1 MSALSHDDFAFEH
14 APGLPEALPQDEALL
29 WQGSPDWRALAADA
43 FHLRAVA
50 IYFALLLIWR
60 FATAL
65 YDGLGVMAALMH
77 AAWMVPVALAGLGIL
92 LGLGYAYARTTIYT
106 LTSKRLLIRSGL
118 ALPVTLNIPF
128 ARIESASVRKLT
140 KSGAGN
146 VALKVARPDRIA
158 WLLLWPH
165 VRPLS
170 LRDPEPMLRAVPG
183 ADIVAQKV
191 ARALAAEAG
200 HVQPRFTVVS
210 SDQRPAHQ
218 APQPATVRG

>member
-1 MSALSHDDFAFEH
+1 MSAVSHDDFAFDH
-14 APGLPEALPQDEALL
+14 APGLPEALPQNEALL
-29 WQGSPDWRALAADA
+29 WQGSPDWRALARDA

-50 IYFALLLIWR
+50 IYFGLLLSWR
-60 FATAL
+60 FVTAL
-65 YDGLGVMAALMH
+65 YDGLGVAAALIH
-77 AAWMVPVALAGLGIL
+77 AAWMVPVALAGIGIL

-128 ARIESASVRKLT
+128 ARIESAAVRPLA

-146 VALKVARPDRIA
+146 IALKVARPDRIA

-170 LRDPEPMLRAVPG
+170 LRDPQPMLRAVPD
-183 ADIVAQKV
+183 ADVVAKHV
-191 ARALAAEAG
+191 ARALAADAG
-200 HVQPRFTVVS
+200 QVQPRFTVVS
-210 SDQRPAHQ
+210 NVERPAQ
-218 APQPATVRG
+218 QTPQPAPARG